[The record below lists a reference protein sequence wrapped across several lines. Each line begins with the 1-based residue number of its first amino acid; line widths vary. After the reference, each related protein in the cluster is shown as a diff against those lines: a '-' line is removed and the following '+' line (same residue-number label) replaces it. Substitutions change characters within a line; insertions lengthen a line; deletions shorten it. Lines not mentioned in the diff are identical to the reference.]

1 MQPIWVVRCENGAG
15 SVILMCASGR
25 RGRMED
31 DGDLFLT
38 RAICCRER
46 SLGTKEARAEMS
58 VPNDG
63 DGLCLVER
71 GKRSGCENSS
81 PTI

>member
-1 MQPIWVVRCENGAG
+1 
-15 SVILMCASGR
+15 
-25 RGRMED
+25 MED
-31 DGDLFLT
+31 DGGLFLT
-38 RAICCRER
+38 RAICCRAR